1 MKPFEVWVDLYS
13 QKLSSDITLTLD
25 PRVGQEG
32 LAGSESL
39 VEANIFTP
47 FSVHSHT
54 HKQEHQKNLETSC
67 WLLH

>member
-1 MKPFEVWVDLYS
+1 MKPFEVWVELYS

-47 FSVHSHT
+47 FRSQPHT
-54 HKQEHQKNLETSC
+54 QTRAPEKP
-67 WLLH
+67 